1 MSCPTPVFYYELTLM
16 LLVTLTVMLLVAV
29 TLGVMLELLV
39 GVIDVV
45 ILLLTLIVA

>member
-1 MSCPTPVFYYELTLM
+1 M